1 MAVTTPTNVDSSIPE
16 LWAKSVLREHLPGAF
31 WAKFVGGE
39 GSGMPIIQKTEVLGK
54 PGDLI
59 HIQTTAPLA
68 GAGVSGDTT
77 ALEGSEEALSTSEI
91 KVSPLLYRHAV
102 RVNRRA
108 NKKSI
113 VNLREEARMRLA
125 EWGGEKMD
133 NVRFANFL
141 LDDLPAPLAS
151 ETYDAFNS
159 YFVGGDATPTVD
171 EILATDTLT
180 VETMQVLKTRM
191 KMQRAK
197 PVMIGGK
204 PYFVLITHPYALHSL
219 KREDEYRDWVR
230 EAHVRG
236 TENPMFTGAT
246 AVLDGIIIF
255 DHENVP
261 TAANAGSVQYATSL
275 CFGREAFVE
284 GVDENVSW
292 AEDEFDYGLEFGIA
306 YSFAFQPRRALEDNS
321 IRVYS
326 AAPTV

>member
-1 MAVTTPTNVDSSIPE
+1 
-16 LWAKSVLREHLPGAF
+16 
-31 WAKFVGGE
+31 
-39 GSGMPIIQKTEVLGK
+39 MPIIQKVEVLNK

-59 HIQTTAPLA
+59 HIQTTAPLS

-77 ALEGSEEALSTSEI
+77 ALEGSEEALATSEI

-113 VNLREEARMRLA
+113 IDLRDEARMRLI
-125 EWGGEKMD
+125 EWGAEKMD
-133 NVRFANFL
+133 DKRFSLFL
-141 LDDLPAPLAS
+141 ASALPAPLAS
-151 ETYDAFNS
+151 ETYDEANT

-180 VETMQVLKTRM
+180 VESLQVLKTRM
-191 KMQRAK
+191 KMQRAR
-197 PVMIGGK
+197 PVMVDGK
-204 PYFVLITHPYALHSL
+204 PYFVLVTHPYALHAL
-219 KREDEYRDWVR
+219 KREAEYRDWVR

-236 TENPMFTGAT
+236 AENPMFSGAT

-261 TAANAGSVQYATSL
+261 VADNSGSVQYATSL
-275 CFGREAFVE
+275 LFGREAFVE

-321 IRVYS
+321 ITVYS